1 MPWELTT
8 QTESKSHEILLMIFN
23 EFNYDFTHNGAI
35 ENQLETKLKHA
46 KHSNNLGFIENVVKE
61 NKYTNYL
68 CLS

>member
-1 MPWELTT
+1 MN
-8 QTESKSHEILLMIFN
+8 FN
-23 EFNYDFTHNGAI
+23 EFNNDFTHNGAI